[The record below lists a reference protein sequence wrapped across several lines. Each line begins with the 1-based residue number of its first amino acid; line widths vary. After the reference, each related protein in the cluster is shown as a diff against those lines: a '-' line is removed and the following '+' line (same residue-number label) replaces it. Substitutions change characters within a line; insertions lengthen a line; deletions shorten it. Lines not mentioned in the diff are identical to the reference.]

1 MTKTPKT
8 KGTSSREEREVKS
21 APALILSLMK
31 RVAAPETTNSINNR
45 HGLTRTIGMTS
56 HGSGRGLMAPTAV
69 GPGA

>member
-31 RVAAPETTNSINNR
+31 RVAAD
-45 HGLTRTIGMTS
+45 
-56 HGSGRGLMAPTAV
+56 
-69 GPGA
+69 